1 MHVIFQL
8 LSNTFNK
15 KSR

>member
-1 MHVIFQL
+1 MINI
-8 LSNTFNK
+8 SFNK